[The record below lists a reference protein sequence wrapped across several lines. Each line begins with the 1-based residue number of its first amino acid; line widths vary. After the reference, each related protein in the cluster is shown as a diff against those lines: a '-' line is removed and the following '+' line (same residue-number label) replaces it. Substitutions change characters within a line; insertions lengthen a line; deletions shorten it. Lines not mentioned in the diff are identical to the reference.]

1 MGNDF
6 RKQYF
11 EDFPDSKGFIKE
23 HLKAEAIADATSTE
37 LQQVKELEDP
47 HFLLS
52 TIVKV
57 KFDIL
62 LPDANAVEDEF
73 PV

>member
-1 MGNDF
+1 VILEEA
-6 RKQYF
+6 QYF
-11 EDFPDSKGFIKE
+11 EDFLDSKGFIKE

-37 LQQVKELEDP
+37 LQRVKELKDP

-52 TIVKV
+52 TIAKV

>member
-1 MGNDF
+1 VILEEAVL
-6 RKQYF
+6 R
-11 EDFPDSKGFIKE
+11 GFSRQQGFHKE

-37 LQQVKELEDP
+37 LQRVKELEDP
-47 HFLLS
+47 HFLLG
-52 TIVKV
+52 TIAKV